1 MQSAVAAPSGFRA
14 SDAARVWLVPLLVGL
29 GVYLLICVAAQTA
42 LGDGDTLTHIVVGRW
57 ILEHGAIPFR
67 DTLTFTAH
75 GQSWVPHEWL
85 AEIVF
90 AAAYDTLGWG
100 GVVATMALAA
110 AAAFTLLTCALAT
123 HLGPRRAAIAA
134 VLALLLCIPHL
145 LARPHILAWPFLIV
159 WMAAVIRARDAGRV
173 PSFALIPLIIVWSNL
188 HAGFIAG
195 LGIAGLLAVEAVFEA
210 PPAERLRVTRQWGT
224 FLGLAAASALISP
237 NGLGQYLMTFK
248 MLGMQ
253 SALAYIPEWRG
264 IDFTTFQPIFVWI
277 VVATLGGYALGIR
290 LPLSRL
296 AMVLI
301 LLYLALTHVR
311 HEELLGFI
319 APLLVAVPLAKQL
332 GPAMRRELAAAYPS
346 GMRAWPGPRSVLA
359 LTTAIAVG
367 FGATV
372 VALDRRGLQPPE
384 AAAPVAA
391 VNAALAAGLAD
402 NVLNSIRFAGYLE
415 LVGTAV
421 FVDGRADLFGDT
433 FLTRYR
439 MAALAFGDGLPSL
452 LNDYSISW
460 AIFEPL
466 HPAVTQL
473 VHLPDW
479 ERVYADQYAVV
490 FRRNF

>member
-1 MQSAVAAPSGFRA
+1 M
-14 SDAARVWLVPLLVGL
+14 
-29 GVYLLICVAAQTA
+29 T
-42 LGDGDTLTHIVVGRW
+42 
-57 ILEHGAIPFR
+57 
-67 DTLTFTAH
+67 
-75 GQSWVPHEWL
+75 
-85 AEIVF
+85 
-90 AAAYDTLGWG
+90 
-100 GVVATMALAA
+100 
-110 AAAFTLLTCALAT
+110 
-123 HLGPRRAAIAA
+123 
-134 VLALLLCIPHL
+134 
-145 LARPHILAWPFLIV
+145 
-159 WMAAVIRARDAGRV
+159 AVIRARDAGRV

-195 LGIAGLLAVEAVFEA
+195 LGMAGLLAVEAVLEA
-210 PPAERLRVTRQWGT
+210 PPAERLRVTRQWGI

-237 NGLGQYLMTFK
+237 NGLDQYLMTFK

-332 GPAMRRELAAAYPS
+332 GPAMRREPAAAYPS
-346 GMRAWPGPRSVLA
+346 GTRAWPGPRSVLA

-391 VNAALAAGLAD
+391 VNAALAAGLAG

-415 LVGTAV
+415 SPAPRCLLMVAP
-421 FVDGRADLFGDT
+421 T
-433 FLTRYR
+433 FSAT
-439 MAALAFGDGLPSL
+439 PSSSGIAWL
-452 LNDYSISW
+452 LWPS
-460 AIFEPL
+460 
-466 HPAVTQL
+466 VTGSQ
-473 VHLPDW
+473 
-479 ERVYADQYAVV
+479 AC
-490 FRRNF
+490 